1 MTENDRDSDM
11 SHVSISSLITIANL
25 KKVDMSYFPFDTQVC
40 YLKFGSW
47 SYWKSLLN
55 LMHTYPTNEL
65 IGDVSN

>member
-1 MTENDRDSDM
+1 
-11 SHVSISSLITIANL
+11 
-25 KKVDMSYFPFDTQVC
+25 MSYFPFDTQVC

-65 IGDVSN
+65 IGDVSIWNFDQSERSGRKPVLQS